1 MTARRE
7 AIGMTDPG
15 LLPLQVWLSPAY
27 PVGGYA
33 YSHGVEWAI
42 ETRDVRCR
50 DTLFNWLSDVMRH
63 GGGWSD
69 AVFFAHAHDAA
80 RTAPDRIAEIAE
92 LAAAFAPSRERKLE
106 TLQQGRSFL
115 DVTEKA
121 WPSDALATF
130 VARVGRNAAY
140 PVAVALAAAAHGVA
154 LRPALKAYL
163 LAFSSNL
170 VSAAVRAVPLGQTDG
185 QRVIAQL
192 IPIVEET
199 AMAAQNAP
207 LDDIGGAAFRSD
219 LASMHHE
226 TQYTR
231 IFRS

>member
-1 MTARRE
+1 MTSP
-7 AIGMTDPG
+7 D
-15 LLPLQVWLSPAY
+15 LLLTVWLSPSF
-27 PVGGYA
+27 PVGAFA
-33 YSHGVEWAI
+33 YSHGLEWAV
-42 ETRDVRCR
+42 EAGDVR
-50 DTLFNWLSDVMRH
+50 DESTLAGWLSDLLEH
-63 GGGWSD
+63 GGARTD
-69 AVFFAHAHDAA
+69 AILLAESWRATSAADAA
-80 RTAPDRIAEIAE
+80 ALAQVNE
-92 LAAAFAPSRERKLE
+92 LAIALAPSAERRLE
-106 TLQQGRSFL
+106 TMQQGRSFL